1 MFSNSFSHRKAD
13 TKIKSLDFTFLFCST
28 KGEAVKKINGRIIMT
43 LGHELHVHRYAKQSR
58 ARNL

>member
-1 MFSNSFSHRKAD
+1 MFSNSFSDRKAD

-28 KGEAVKKINGRIIMT
+28 KGEAVKKIMT
-43 LGHELHVHRYAKQSR
+43 PGHELHVHRYVKQSR